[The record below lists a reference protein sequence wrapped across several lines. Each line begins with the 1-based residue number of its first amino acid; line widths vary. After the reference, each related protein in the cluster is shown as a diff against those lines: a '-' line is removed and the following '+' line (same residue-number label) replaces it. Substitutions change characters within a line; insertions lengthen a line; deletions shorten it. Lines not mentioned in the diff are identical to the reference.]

1 MLQKIFKHQHGWILS
16 GGSVLVLFALVNFLA
31 APISGTRLD
40 LTEERLH
47 TLSDGTRN
55 MLGDLENKVTLNF
68 YFSKELS
75 SAAPAFGNY
84 AKRVRD
90 MLNEMKLAGGGKI
103 VIKEQDPIAFSEI
116 EDEAVEAGLQGAPL
130 DQSGDQAY
138 FGLQVKSGEESSVIP
153 FFQSQ
158 REKFL
163 EYDLARM
170 IHAVSSSKKK
180 IITIYTGR
188 PLFLSL
194 IHI

>member
-1 MLQKIFKHQHGWILS
+1 MALGLFVVINF
-16 GGSVLVLFALVNFLA
+16 SV

-47 TLSDGTRN
+47 TLSSGTIK
-55 MLGDLENKVTLNF
+55 MLGKLENEVVLNF

-90 MLNEMKLAGGGKI
+90 MLNEFRLHGVGKI
-103 VIKEQDPIAFSEI
+103 IFKEKDPVAFSEI

-138 FGLQVKSGEESSVIP
+138 FGLQVQAGEESLVIP
-153 FFQSQ
+153 F
-158 REKFL
+158 
-163 EYDLARM
+163 
-170 IHAVSSSKKK
+170 
-180 IITIYTGR
+180 
-188 PLFLSL
+188 
-194 IHI
+194 